1 MSVQLLSCNLLPLTI
16 YAIIQSY
23 KCSIYGSR
31 DVPTDWTGN
40 LTTLYKI
47 GQWSHIDEF
56 YRFYLRHSKLPL
68 QCSEKYFNNSECKLG
83 KNCRVLLLPTT
94 YLPSAQILFPQ
105 KNGCFSLNLFDVA
118 FYHFHPAYPVV
129 PLIWGHQS
137 SLLPKAWSSQQLIFL
152 TAPVINDNNSIR

>member
-83 KNCRVLLLPTT
+83 KNCRVLLTFRSDFISTKKWLLFFKFIWCCFLPLPPC
-94 YLPSAQILFPQ
+94 LPSGA
-105 KNGCFSLNLFDVA
+105 FDLGSPKLTLTKSVKL
-118 FYHFHPAYPVV
+118 PA
-129 PLIWGHQS
+129 IN
-137 SLLPKAWSSQQLIFL
+137 IFDC
-152 TAPVINDNNSIR
+152 TSN